1 MVTEHGTRRQGSS
14 EACFRLGKNRTL
26 LMFLKNT
33 LKPCNILPKSRDYR
47 QGSTG
52 THTLRAMTPQV
63 GGDGPGREGSQIS
76 FLWFYT
82 NIICALLKT
91 SV

>member
-33 LKPCNILPKSRDYR
+33 LKPCNILPKAVTTDKAL
-47 QGSTG
+47 QV
-52 THTLRAMTPQV
+52 HTPSEQ
-63 GGDGPGREGSQIS
+63 
-76 FLWFYT
+76 
-82 NIICALLKT
+82 
-91 SV
+91 